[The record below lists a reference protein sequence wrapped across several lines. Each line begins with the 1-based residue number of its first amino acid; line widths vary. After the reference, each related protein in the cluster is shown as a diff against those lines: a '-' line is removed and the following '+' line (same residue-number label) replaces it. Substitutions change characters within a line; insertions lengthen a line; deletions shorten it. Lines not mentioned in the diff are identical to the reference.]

1 MDGMAKLFNLQ
12 EGMQV
17 TCSAL
22 VVLVTAVFFLSR
34 RRSNKGNLAGK
45 DHAKGKDAE
54 DLVVEEDYAA
64 EAEDVVTEL
73 DIPPETRGTFSL
85 VEKSLQKKKGRDP
98 TASMITHPE
107 GQDVGPDLR
116 IKTSKSPGKGTDM
129 SENQKISMALE
140 AGETVIKKGLVV
152 KKKYKGL
159 LPSVRVLIL
168 TDGVRLLMM
177 DNQTFKVKG
186 TVDLPP
192 ESNPEV
198 ELLEPK
204 KFVVRTRD
212 PQTNWLKETVL
223 YSERA
228 SSWVREIGKTLQH

>member
-1 MDGMAKLFNLQ
+1 MRRTL
-12 EGMQV
+12 
-17 TCSAL
+17 S
-22 VVLVTAVFFLSR
+22 SR
-34 RRSNKGNLAGK
+34 RTTR
-45 DHAKGKDAE
+45 
-54 DLVVEEDYAA
+54 

-85 VEKSLQKKKGRDP
+85 VEKSLQKKKNRRDP
-98 TASMITHPE
+98 TESMITHPE

-168 TDGVRLLMM
+168 TDGVRLLML

-186 TVDLPP
+186 TVDLPRSP
-192 ESNPEV
+192 ILRSSCWSPRSSSSGRGTRR
-198 ELLEPK
+198 
-204 KFVVRTRD
+204 RT
-212 PQTNWLKETVL
+212 
-223 YSERA
+223 
-228 SSWVREIGKTLQH
+228 G

>member
-1 MDGMAKLFNLQ
+1 
-12 EGMQV
+12 
-17 TCSAL
+17 
-22 VVLVTAVFFLSR
+22 
-34 RRSNKGNLAGK
+34 
-45 DHAKGKDAE
+45 
-54 DLVVEEDYAA
+54 
-64 EAEDVVTEL
+64 
-73 DIPPETRGTFSL
+73 
-85 VEKSLQKKKGRDP
+85 
-98 TASMITHPE
+98 
-107 GQDVGPDLR
+107 
-116 IKTSKSPGKGTDM
+116 M

-168 TDGVRLLMM
+168 TDGVRLLML